1 MSQRYKSILSFVW
14 TTDIE
19 KSKAFYSHVLG
30 MHVVFESEGWVEFS
44 IPGTQNAFIAL
55 NIWAQKGKHPV
66 NEYLTLSVEG
76 IDDFRRTLEAK
87 DVPLKGEMREFPEQ
101 GLRMFKF
108 ADPSGNVLTAA
119 EVEN

>member
-19 KSKAFYSHVLG
+19 KSKTFYSNVLG
-30 MHVVFESEGWVEFS
+30 MNVVFESDGWVELS

-55 NIWAQKGKHPV
+55 NKWAQKGKHPV

-76 IDDFRRTLEAK
+76 IDDFRKTLQAR
-87 DVPLKGEMREFPEQ
+87 DVPLKGDMRDFPEQ

-108 ADPSGNVLTAA
+108 TDPSGNILTAA